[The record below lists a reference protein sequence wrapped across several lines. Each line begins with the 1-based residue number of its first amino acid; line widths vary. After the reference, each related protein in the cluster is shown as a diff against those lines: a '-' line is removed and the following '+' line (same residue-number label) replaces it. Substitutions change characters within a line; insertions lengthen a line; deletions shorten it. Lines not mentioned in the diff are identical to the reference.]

1 MSSESRKQFGEVVFA
16 TGPVSTSHLPL
27 FNLGFESRK
36 SKPRPAAGR
45 CVFATPQWKSEMGE
59 LGLVARLR
67 KRLTLGRK
75 VKAESSKSNGITTKT
90 LPRRPEGNSRTDMK

>member
-1 MSSESRKQFGEVVFA
+1 
-16 TGPVSTSHLPL
+16 
-27 FNLGFESRK
+27 
-36 SKPRPAAGR
+36 
-45 CVFATPQWKSEMGE
+45 MGE

-90 LPRRPEGNSRTDMK
+90 LPRRSEGNSRTDMK

>member
-16 TGPVSTSHLPL
+16 TGPVSTSHLPP

-45 CVFATPQWKSEMGE
+45 CVFATSVEEMGE

-90 LPRRPEGNSRTDMK
+90 LPRRSEGNSRTDMK

>member
-16 TGPVSTSHLPL
+16 TGPVSTSLPSTL
-27 FNLGFESRK
+27 ASSPENRSLGLQQ
-36 SKPRPAAGR
+36 AAA
-45 CVFATPQWKSEMGE
+45 CLQPQWKSEMGE

-90 LPRRPEGNSRTDMK
+90 LPRRSEGNSRTDMK